1 MAVSRSKTLAFAAI
15 AIAALLHSSVAQ
27 TTHTVGGN
35 TGWTIPQ
42 GGDSVYSNWASGN
55 SFSVGDIL
63 VFNFA
68 AGAHDVTQVNKADYD
83 SCSASNPM
91 MTSTNTPARIT
102 LNTSGEHY
110 FICGV
115 PGHCSA
121 GQKVTVNVLAST
133 TGSSPSPSPAP
144 MMMPPSPSPAPR
156 RALTPASA
164 PSPAPTTVSAPT
176 PSTSPVA
183 GDVPLSAPSPSA
195 RPPMTYTVGDSFG
208 WNIPTSGASQFQNWA
223 AGKDFMVGDILVFN
237 YTAGAHNVAEVTSD
251 AFTAC
256 TTVNPISL
264 DSNPPSRITL
274 TTAGEH
280 FYLCAIPGH
289 CSAGQQ
295 LSINVSGAGST
306 SPSPSGSTTP
316 SSPSP
321 TAGDMAPPSP
331 NSAATVGGVSAA
343 AFLSVVAALLL

>member
-15 AIAALLHSSVAQ
+15 VIAALLHISAAQ
-27 TTHTVGGN
+27 TPHTVGGN
-35 TGWTIPQ
+35 AGWTIPQ
-42 GGDSVYSNWASGN
+42 GGESVYSNWASGN
-55 SFSVGDIL
+55 SFAVGDIL

-83 SCSASNPM
+83 SCSAANPM
-91 MTSTNTPARIT
+91 MTSTTGPARIT
-102 LNTSGEHY
+102 LNSTGEHY

-133 TGSSPSPSPAP
+133 TG
-144 MMMPPSPSPAPR
+144 PSPAPR
-156 RALTPASA
+156 RALTPAA
-164 PSPAPTTVSAPT
+164 APT

-183 GDVPLSAPSPSA
+183 GDVPSSAPAPTPSTSPVSGDVPSSAPVPSA
-195 RPPMTYTVGDSFG
+195 RSPMTYTVGDSFG
-208 WNIPTSGASQFQNWA
+208 WNIPTNGAALFQNWA

-251 AFTAC
+251 AYTAC
-256 TTVNPISL
+256 TTTNPISL

-280 FYLCAIPGH
+280 FYLCAVPGH

-295 LSINVSGAGST
+295 LSINVTGAAST
-306 SPSPSGSTTP
+306 TPGTPSPSGSTTP
-316 SSPSP
+316 SSP
-321 TAGDMAPPSP
+321 AGNVAPPSP
-331 NSAATVGGVSAA
+331 NSATSVAGVSAA
-343 AFLSVVAALLL
+343 AFLSVFVALLL

>member
-133 TGSSPSPSPAP
+133 TGSSSPSPAP
-144 MMMPPSPSPAPR
+144 MVMPPSPSPAPR

-183 GDVPLSAPSPSA
+183 G
-195 RPPMTYTVGDSFG
+195 
-208 WNIPTSGASQFQNWA
+208 
-223 AGKDFMVGDILVFN
+223 
-237 YTAGAHNVAEVTSD
+237 
-251 AFTAC
+251 
-256 TTVNPISL
+256 
-264 DSNPPSRITL
+264 
-274 TTAGEH
+274 
-280 FYLCAIPGH
+280 
-289 CSAGQQ
+289 
-295 LSINVSGAGST
+295 ST

-321 TAGDMAPPSP
+321 TAGASSSPAPRRALTPASAPSP
-331 NSAATVGGVSAA
+331 ASTASAPTPSTSPVSGDSPSSAPGPSARPPMTYTVADSFGWNIPRNASLFQSWAA
-343 AFLSVVAALLL
+343 GKDFMVGDVLGKY

>member
-83 SCSASNPM
+83 SCSASNP
-91 MTSTNTPARIT
+91 
-102 LNTSGEHY
+102 
-110 FICGV
+110 
-115 PGHCSA
+115 
-121 GQKVTVNVLAST
+121 VLAST
-133 TGSSPSPSPAP
+133 TGSSSPSPAP
-144 MMMPPSPSPAPR
+144 MVMPPSPSPAPR

-195 RPPMTYTVGDSFG
+195 RTPMTYTVGDSFG

-223 AGKDFMVGDILVFN
+223 AGKDFMVGDIL
-237 YTAGAHNVAEVTSD
+237 G
-251 AFTAC
+251 
-256 TTVNPISL
+256 
-264 DSNPPSRITL
+264 
-274 TTAGEH
+274 
-280 FYLCAIPGH
+280 
-289 CSAGQQ
+289 
-295 LSINVSGAGST
+295 
-306 SPSPSGSTTP
+306 
-316 SSPSP
+316 
-321 TAGDMAPPSP
+321 M
-331 NSAATVGGVSAA
+331 
-343 AFLSVVAALLL
+343 

>member
-133 TGSSPSPSPAP
+133 TGSSSPSPAP
-144 MMMPPSPSPAPR
+144 MAPR

-195 RPPMTYTVGDSFG
+195 RTPMTYTVGDSFG

-256 TTVNPISL
+256 TTANPISL

-274 TTAGEH
+274 TSAGEH

-321 TAGDMAPPSP
+321 TA
-331 NSAATVGGVSAA
+331 AATVGGVSAT